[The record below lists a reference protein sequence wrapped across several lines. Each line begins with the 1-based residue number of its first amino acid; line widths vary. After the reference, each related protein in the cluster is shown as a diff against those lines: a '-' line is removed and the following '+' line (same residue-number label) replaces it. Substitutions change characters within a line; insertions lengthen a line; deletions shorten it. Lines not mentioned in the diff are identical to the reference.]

1 MKTAQ
6 QRDAVN
12 AHRRELR
19 AVNRDAKL
27 AKRRAEYSTNRDKI
41 NEQKRAWYQ
50 ANIERE
56 RAHHRVRERQRWQE
70 NPEKLRVQARIRN
83 AHNPEPNRKRVK
95 AWQLAHPERFR
106 EQLRVHKQ
114 KRRARKKGN
123 GGSWTAKEWATLK
136 RQYGYYCVGC
146 WKTEREL
153 QALGRTLMV
162 LAGASLEEVADAMGN
177 SPDVVFRHYFKQKGS
192 KLAASGIAKLGAA
205 LNALTSNQ
213 ASVSPRILEAACIG
227 AGEGQ

>member
-12 AHRRELR
+12 AHKRELR

-56 RAHHRVRERQRWQE
+56 RAHNRVRERQRWQE

-153 QALGRTLMV
+153 QALGRKLV
-162 LAGASLEEVADAMGN
+162 PDHIVALDRGGLNIVENLQPLCHGKGGCNNRKGN
-177 SPDVVFRHYFKQKGS
+177 KYVDFVIS
-192 KLAASGIAKLGAA
+192 
-205 LNALTSNQ
+205 
-213 ASVSPRILEAACIG
+213 
-227 AGEGQ
+227 